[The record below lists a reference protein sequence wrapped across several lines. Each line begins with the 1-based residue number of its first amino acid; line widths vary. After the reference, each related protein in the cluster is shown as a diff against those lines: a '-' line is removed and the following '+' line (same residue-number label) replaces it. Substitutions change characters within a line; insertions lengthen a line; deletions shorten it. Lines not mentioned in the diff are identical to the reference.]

1 MFVFKPILLLM
12 KEMKLILKKLL
23 FGEKNS
29 KNSKKTISLSFMII
43 IEI

>member
-29 KNSKKTISLSFMII
+29 KENYLFII
-43 IEI
+43 HDYN